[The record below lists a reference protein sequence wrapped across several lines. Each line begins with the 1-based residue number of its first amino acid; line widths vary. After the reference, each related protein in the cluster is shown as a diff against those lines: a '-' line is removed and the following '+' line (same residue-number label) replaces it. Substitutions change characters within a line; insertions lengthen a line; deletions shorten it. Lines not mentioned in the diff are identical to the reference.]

1 MKRKGGNDM
10 PQNKGLN
17 HNIPLNQK
25 QQSMIAETND
35 SAKANNGFNQ
45 RGNSGVQSGMSDT
58 KGKK

>member
-1 MKRKGGNDM
+1 M

-58 KGKK
+58 KGKR